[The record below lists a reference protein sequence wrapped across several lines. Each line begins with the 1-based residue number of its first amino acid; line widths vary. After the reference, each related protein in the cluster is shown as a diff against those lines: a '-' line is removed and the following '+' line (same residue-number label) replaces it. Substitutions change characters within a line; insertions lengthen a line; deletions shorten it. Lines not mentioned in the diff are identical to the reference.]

1 VAEDDADCGALAAQP
16 EAAAP
21 LSRLA
26 VRCHDPRWEP
36 GAVVPLAGIC
46 TGGGE
51 QSPTLPRLCY
61 SNGLRTTRIAV
72 DVAWRIVSASGGID
86 LLQRQTGAMLNDI
99 AAVESW
105 AGSDASS
112 VLSPQS

>member
-1 VAEDDADCGALAAQP
+1 VAEDDADRGALAAQP
-16 EAAAP
+16 EATAP
-21 LSRLA
+21 YPDWRFDVMTEA
-26 VRCHDPRWEP
+26 GARCGSSARRD
-36 GAVVPLAGIC
+36 LC
-46 TGGGE
+46 GGGE
-51 QSPTLPRLCY
+51 QSPSLPRLCY

-99 AAVESW
+99 AAVESL

>member
-1 VAEDDADCGALAAQP
+1 MMRIAERWLP
-16 EAAAP
+16 SP
-21 LSRLA
+21 RLRHPYPDWRFD
-26 VRCHDPRWEP
+26 VMTRGGEP

>member
-1 VAEDDADCGALAAQP
+1 
-16 EAAAP
+16 
-21 LSRLA
+21 
-26 VRCHDPRWEP
+26 
-36 GAVVPLAGIC
+36 
-46 TGGGE
+46 
-51 QSPTLPRLCY
+51 
-61 SNGLRTTRIAV
+61 V